1 MSGIYEGLLESLCSS
16 SNSELAD
23 STGMDLIE
31 NEGPLEEDQKI
42 VRDFE
47 KQHRLK
53 LPVTHQELTEILDSR
68 LGQCT
73 HTEPALTVYIQ
84 DLADRYD
91 GLVYGLGFR
100 MKSRDSLMRKILDKW
115 RTTQEKAADTYA
127 SAGEHLD
134 AIISKIT
141 DILRYTLVFP
151 TDSYTDRVKDCLKDF
166 GVAQVCRQACPKPAK
181 ACHMGNV
188 ALRLPNQPLSLALTD
203 CRGRADR
210 AVKAEELL
218 AQARARRRYH
228 LPSRLQL
235 PTDSDSSL
243 LRAVVCG

>member
-151 TDSYTDRVKDCLKDF
+151 TDSYTDRVKDCLKATTECF
-166 GVAQVCRQACPKPAK
+166 PVL
-181 ACHMGNV
+181 NTS
-188 ALRLPNQPLSLALTD
+188 LRRTRS
-203 CRGRADR
+203 
-210 AVKAEELL
+210 V
-218 AQARARRRYH
+218 
-228 LPSRLQL
+228 
-235 PTDSDSSL
+235 
-243 LRAVVCG
+243 